1 MRSALFVAASVSLVV
16 AGCTATTTSSTPA
29 PVQGTAATV
38 APTVNAPPAGGPS
51 MGPPQPGMTPEQMA
65 ARNDSLVKD
74 RTGHVNEV
82 LAEIAGKEQ
91 MPAEQVYKNIQMLKG
106 MPAARVLAIMN
117 RGYSNALGVSCSHC
131 HVVGEYDREDKPT
144 KQIARDMNAMVM
156 TINGTLLKN
165 IKNLKSPDAVINC
178 STCHNGRARPGAGSQ
193 AMPARPGD

>member
-16 AGCTATTTSSTPA
+16 AGCTATTTSNPA

-38 APTVNAPPAGGPS
+38 APSVSTPPAGGPAI
-51 MGPPQPGMTPEQMA
+51 GPQQPGMTPEQMA

-74 RTGHVNEV
+74 RQGHVNEV

-91 MPAEQVYKNIQMLKG
+91 MPAEQVYKNIQMFKG
-106 MPAARVLAIMN
+106 MPAARLLAIMN
-117 RGYSNALGVSCSHC
+117 RGFSNSLGVSCSHC

-144 KQIARDMNAMVM
+144 KQIARDMSGMVT

-178 STCHNGRARPGAGSQ
+178 GTCHNGRARPGAGSQ
-193 AMPARPGD
+193 SMPARPGD